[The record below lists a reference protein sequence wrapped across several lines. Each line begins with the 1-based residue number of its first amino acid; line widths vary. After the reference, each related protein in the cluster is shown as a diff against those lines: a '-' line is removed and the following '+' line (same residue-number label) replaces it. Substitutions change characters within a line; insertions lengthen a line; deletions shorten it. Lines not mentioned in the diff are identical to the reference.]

1 MNKKVWLTVLML
13 ALLCIPLGTATFAAK
28 TTTIRFNF
36 FGNLNEINVAKEWV
50 KDFEA
55 KNRNIKIDFESIG
68 SNEISTK
75 MLTSSAGGNAPDVTR
90 MTHAYGQSW
99 ASKGILLDLTPYLK
113 KEPKFYA
120 DFNQGALDIYK
131 YDGKQYGLPHTLMCR
146 ALLYSKDLFDK
157 AHIGYPDREWTWTK
171 FAEAAS
177 KLTVKQ
183 NGRVIQWGFQLAPEV
198 PGMFALFLEQAGG
211 RFYNNQRNK
220 VAFNTKA
227 GVETLDFWRD
237 LIYKY
242 EASPSPAVGSQLNHE
257 QAFKLGKVAMIISG
271 PWNRPVLA
279 KEAPNLHYG
288 VAELPYYKERSN
300 NFMADGIGIWAG
312 SKNKVAA
319 WKFVH
324 FIMERKQQNL
334 WWTTL
339 KSHFPVTKSS
349 LNYLMRKGLKKDDLA
364 LPFIKGLE
372 YSKADTWHPKF
383 LEVQPVLVRTFQ
395 AVLDEGTHLD
405 PSKALDLAEKE
416 INKVLA
422 K

>member
-1 MNKKVWLTVLML
+1 MKRKVYLTSLIL
-13 ALLCIPLGTATFAAK
+13 LFICALLTTATFAAK
-28 TTTIRFNF
+28 KNTIRFNF
-36 FGNLNEINVAKEWV
+36 FGNLNEINVAKQWV
-50 KDFEA
+50 RDFEA

-113 KEPKFYA
+113 KEPKFAA
-120 DFNQGALDIYK
+120 DFIKGPLDIYT

-146 ALLYSKDLFDK
+146 ALLYNKDLFDR
-157 AHIGYPDREWTWTK
+157 AGVGYPDREWTWTK
-171 FAEAAS
+171 FAEAAR

-183 NGRVIQWGFQLAPEV
+183 NGRVTQWGFQLAPEV

-211 RFYNNQRNK
+211 RFYNDKRNK
-220 VAFNTKA
+220 VAFNSQA
-227 GVETLDFWRD
+227 GLETLNFWND

-242 EASPSPAVGSQLNHE
+242 EASPSPTVGSQLNHE

-279 KEAPNLHYG
+279 NEAPNLHYG
-288 VAELPYYKERSN
+288 VAELPYNKERSN
-300 NFMADGIGIWAG
+300 NYLADGIGIWAE
-312 SKNKVAA
+312 SKNKDAA

-324 FIMERKQQNL
+324 FIMEKKQQNL
-334 WWTTL
+334 WWETL
-339 KSHFPVTKSS
+339 HSHFPVTKSS
-349 LNYLMRKGLKKDDLA
+349 LNYLMEKGLKKDPLA

-372 YSKADTWHPKF
+372 YSKADVWHPKF
-383 LEVQPVLVRTFQ
+383 LEVQPALVRVIQ
-395 AVLDEGTHLD
+395 AVLDETAHLE
-405 PSKALDLAEKE
+405 PGKALETGETE
-416 INKVLA
+416 INKILA
-422 K
+422 D